1 MTTSVGAARFEGRVV
16 MVTGGGS
23 GIGLATSDEFAAE
36 GAQVAVLD
44 FDLSRMP
51 AREQYLCLQV
61 DVRQEDQVA
70 DAVQQ
75 VLARWGRLDALVN
88 SAGIDRPT
96 PVGELTVEIWD
107 SVLDTNL
114 KGSFLTSKHALPALA
129 VTGGSIVNVASQ
141 LALVG
146 SPLLSAYIA
155 SKAGVLGLTRTL
167 AIEAAAQGVRVNVV
181 CPGAVET
188 PMLMKQFA
196 GGGPGHQGSLA
207 ELEAKHALGRLGQP
221 REIARPILFLA
232 SDDASFVTGSV
243 LVVDGGYT
251 AL

>member
-1 MTTSVGAARFEGRVV
+1 MTTPAGSARFEGKVV
-16 MVTGGGS
+16 IVTGGGS
-23 GIGLATSDEFAAE
+23 GIGLATADEFAAE
-36 GAQVAVLD
+36 GAHVAILD

-51 AREQYLCLQV
+51 AREEFLCLQV
-61 DVRQEDQVA
+61 DVRQEDEVA
-70 DAVQQ
+70 AAVKQ

-88 SAGIDRPT
+88 SAGIDRPA
-96 PVGELTVEIWD
+96 PAVELTGEVWD
-107 SVLDTNL
+107 LVLDTNL

-129 VTGGSIVNVASQ
+129 ASGGSIVNVASQ

-146 SPLLSAYIA
+146 SPLLAAYIA

-167 AIEAAAQGVRVNVV
+167 AVEAAKDGVRVNVV

-196 GGGPGHQGSLA
+196 GGGRGHQGTLG
-207 ELEAKHALGRLGQP
+207 ELGAKHALGRIGQP

-243 LVVDGGYT
+243 FVVDGGYT